1 MGRGSY
7 FISGLLIFPKSHP
20 EDYEIPEETLPQ
32 PFGPTKQ
39 DMQSDTDKLPL
50 SSSQG
55 DEISDTVKLP
65 LSSSQVGCSF
75 SKTVNGERFFNVL
88 EHGVIPYV
96 SLYKWHLSCYCIW
109 SFPTPR
115 HIFYRLHALCAYIRC
130 LFVAPCMLVMWPS
143 FDVIL
148 ADLVSVVIP
157 LLELKK
163 ATKDGWGC
171 RGSEGLS
178 TEVSSM
184 QHQQLPFPPE
194 PIVPSATKRRGFN
207 SQSLVL

>member
-1 MGRGSY
+1 MASKGSCDPIDPTVDPPLALCT
-7 FISGLLIFPKSHP
+7 FNRT
-20 EDYEIPEETLPQ
+20 DYEIPEETLPQ

-55 DEISDTVKLP
+55 DEIQIR
-65 LSSSQVGCSF
+65 SSFPCHHL
-75 SKTVNGERFFNVL
+75 R
-88 EHGVIPYV
+88 
-96 SLYKWHLSCYCIW
+96 HLSCYCIW
-109 SFPTPR
+109 SFPTPG

-163 ATKDGWGC
+163 ATKVFAPISYELLS
-171 RGSEGLS
+171 GS
-178 TEVSSM
+178 
-184 QHQQLPFPPE
+184 
-194 PIVPSATKRRGFN
+194 IW
-207 SQSLVL
+207 